1 MCSNNTIS
9 VRFIY
14 MKVEDMVQ
22 MRGTQC
28 ERLGILGLY
37 RSITYLVTTS
47 LIYITQSHTGKTIMH
62 TKWVQMKTITLDL
75 VTHAFL

>member
-1 MCSNNTIS
+1 
-9 VRFIY
+9 
-14 MKVEDMVQ
+14 MKDEDMVQ
-22 MRGTQC
+22 LRGTQC